1 MPTEDLQLE
10 PFSRSHFDTVA
21 GWFADARGAALWG
34 GTQLPYPFSFEQ
46 LCEGSAEMLG
56 SKPALACFSAKT
68 GDRLAGHGQIAFD
81 RLNGVGRLCRIALA
95 PALRGRGL
103 SRPML
108 GLLVDEAFKE
118 PDIMRVEL
126 NVYDLNASAIRAY
139 KALGFVEEGVRRS
152 SARFGEER
160 WNTVMMG
167 LLRAEWRKSR
177 QDSAGNA
184 AQKG

>member
-21 GWFADARGAALWG
+21 GWFADARVAALWG
-34 GTQLPYPFSFEQ
+34 GTQLPFPFSHDQ
-46 LCEGSAEMLG
+46 LCEGSADMLG
-56 SKPALACFSAKT
+56 SKPVLVCFSAT
-68 GDRLAGHGQIAFD
+68 YRGELAGHGQIAFD
-81 RLNGVGRLCRIALA
+81 RLNGVGRLCRIAIA
-95 PALRGRGL
+95 PELRGKGL
-103 SRPML
+103 SRPLL

-126 NVYDLNASAIRAY
+126 NVYNLNEAAIRAY

-152 SARFGEER
+152 SARFGDER

-167 LLRAEWRKSR
+167 LLRADWEKTRH
-177 QDSAGNA
+177 DCAGNA